1 MMYPYNQSNYSR
13 NSMRNFKNLIGTN
26 VSVNLGGPEK
36 GEGTLLKVQSDFCV
50 VQSDDGV
57 VYYPLHHINGFAE
70 QYEDESEESDDN
82 EQNDNQNNQNNQN
95 EDPIIVSGTR
105 FGSVINRLKGE
116 TVQLNQGPKK
126 IEGTVVGRTNSHIL
140 LEVDG
145 QVTYVPSFHVQ
156 SMRWNY
162 NNNDNDNNNDNNNNN
177 ENNNN
182 ANNNDDNETR
192 NQDRKK
198 DECKRKKC
206 KRRER
211 RCD

>member
-1 MMYPYNQSNYSR
+1 MMYPYNYSY
-13 NSMRNFKNLIGTN
+13 NSQNAMRNLKNLIGTN

-36 GEGTLLKVQSDFCV
+36 GEGTLLKIQSDFCV
-50 VQSDDGV
+50 VQTNDGV

-70 QYEDESEESDDN
+70 QYEDDSEESDDN
-82 EQNDNQNNQNNQN
+82 EQNNNQNNQN

-126 IEGTVVGRTNSHIL
+126 IEGTVVGRTRDHIL

-145 QVTYVPSFHVQ
+145 QVTYVPAFHVQ

-162 NNNDNDNNNDNNNNN
+162 NNDNNNDDNNNNNN

-182 ANNNDDNETR
+182 DNNNDDNETR

-198 DECKRKKC
+198 DDCKRKKC

>member
-1 MMYPYNQSNYSR
+1 MMYPYNYSY
-13 NSMRNFKNLIGTN
+13 NSQNAMRNFKNLIGTN

-36 GEGTLLKVQSDFCV
+36 GEGTLLKIQSDFCV
-50 VQSDDGV
+50 VQTNDGV

-70 QYEDESEESDDN
+70 QYEDDSEESDDN
-82 EQNDNQNNQNNQN
+82 EQNNNQNNQN

-126 IEGTVVGRTNSHIL
+126 IEGTVVGRTRDHIL

-145 QVTYVPSFHVQ
+145 QVTYVPAFHVQ

-162 NNNDNDNNNDNNNNN
+162 NNDNNNDDNNNNN

-182 ANNNDDNETR
+182 DNNNDDNETR

>member
-1 MMYPYNQSNYSR
+1 MMYPYNYSYNSR
-13 NSMRNFKNLIGTN
+13 NAMRNFKNLIGTN

-36 GEGTLLKVQSDFCV
+36 GEGTLLKIQSDFCV
-50 VQSDDGV
+50 VQTDDGV

-70 QYEDESEESDDN
+70 QYEDDSEESDDN
-82 EQNDNQNNQNNQN
+82 EQNNNQNNQNNQN

-126 IEGTVVGRTNSHIL
+126 IEGTVVGRTRDHIL

-145 QVTYVPSFHVQ
+145 QVTYVPTFHVQ

-162 NNNDNDNNNDNNNNN
+162 NNDNNNDDNNNNNN

-182 ANNNDDNETR
+182 DNNNDDNETR

>member
-1 MMYPYNQSNYSR
+1 MMYPYNYSY
-13 NSMRNFKNLIGTN
+13 NSQNAMRNLKNLIGTN

-36 GEGTLLKVQSDFCV
+36 GEGTLLKIQSDFCV
-50 VQSDDGV
+50 VQTNDGV

-70 QYEDESEESDDN
+70 QYEDDSEESDDN
-82 EQNDNQNNQNNQN
+82 EQNNNQNNQN

-126 IEGTVVGRTNSHIL
+126 IEGTVVGRTRDHIL

-145 QVTYVPSFHVQ
+145 QVTYVPAFHVQ

-162 NNNDNDNNNDNNNNN
+162 NNDNNNDDNNNNNN

-182 ANNNDDNETR
+182 DNNNDDNETR
-192 NQDRKK
+192 NQVRKK

>member
-1 MMYPYNQSNYSR
+1 MMYPYNNSFYSQSA
-13 NSMRNFKNLIGTN
+13 MRNFKNLIGTN

-36 GEGTLLKVQSDFCV
+36 GEGTLLKVQNDFCI
-50 VQSDDGV
+50 VQTDDGV
-57 VYYPLHHINGFAE
+57 VYYPLQHINGFAE

-82 EQNDNQNNQNNQN
+82 EQNNQNNQY
-95 EDPIIVSGTR
+95 EEPIIVSGTR

-126 IEGTVVGRTNSHIL
+126 IEGTVVGRTRDHIL

-162 NNNDNDNNNDNNNNN
+162 NNNNDDNNNNDNNNSN
-177 ENNNN
+177 ENNND

-192 NQDRKK
+192 NQDCKRN
-198 DECKRKKC
+198 ECKRKKC
-206 KRRER
+206 KRREK

>member
-1 MMYPYNQSNYSR
+1 MMYPYNQSYYSR

-95 EDPIIVSGTR
+95 EDPIIVSGNR

-116 TVQLNQGPKK
+116 TIQLNQGPKK
-126 IEGTVVGRTNSHIL
+126 IEGTVVGRTSSHIL

-192 NQDRKK
+192 NQDRDR
-198 DECKRKKC
+198 DERKRKKC
-206 KRRER
+206 KRCKKR
-211 RCD
+211 RD